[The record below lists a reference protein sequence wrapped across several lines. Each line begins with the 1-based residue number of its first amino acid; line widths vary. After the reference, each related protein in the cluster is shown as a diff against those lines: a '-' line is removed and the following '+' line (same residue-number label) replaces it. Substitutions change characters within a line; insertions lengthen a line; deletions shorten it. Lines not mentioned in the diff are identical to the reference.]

1 MGDNKEVAFLK
12 RNAINKANQMM
23 FLAVAGAALIAGAS
37 VVVMIY
43 LFRIFTFNAKV
54 LGEQD
59 KSIATI
65 QKNIENIED
74 LKSKLS
80 ALETDSNLNER
91 QLKSNAEDGGLR
103 VIADSLPDSEN
114 AAALAASLE
123 KKIFSEGVTLDSFSI
138 DSADSAGESSTG
150 ASSSSSSSSTTSS
163 ASTTTTGTEDP
174 NKIPEDVKDIQF
186 SATISAGFQ
195 AEGVNSAQVA
205 KSQDEALNN
214 LINTVRK
221 MEKSIRAINI
231 TSFKFERSTNRF
243 SINFSAKSY
252 YYPKYVM
259 TLESKKVKADESAKP
274 ATSATGTNGTQ
285 NSSTTGGSK

>member
-1 MGDNKEVAFLK
+1 MGENKEVAFLK

-37 VVVMIY
+37 IVGMIY
-43 LFRIFTFNAKV
+43 LFRMFTFNAKV
-54 LGEQD
+54 LSEQD
-59 KSIATI
+59 KSISTI
-65 QKNIENIED
+65 QKNIQNIED

-80 ALETDSNLNER
+80 SLETDSNLNER
-91 QLKSNAEDGGLR
+91 NLKSNAEDGGLR
-103 VIADSLPDSEN
+103 VIADALPDSEN

-138 DSADSAGESSTG
+138 DSTDSAGAS
-150 ASSSSSSSSTTSS
+150 ASSSGGSYSPSSSNSTS
-163 ASTTTTGTEDP
+163 AIEDP
-174 NKIPEDVKDIQF
+174 NKIPDGVKDIQF

-195 AEGVNSAQVA
+195 AEGANSAQAA

-231 TSFKFERSTNRF
+231 TSFKFERSINRF
-243 SINFSAKSY
+243 SLNFSAKAY
-252 YYPKYVM
+252 YYPKYIM
-259 TLESKKVKADESAKP
+259 KLESKSVKADETAKP
-274 ATSATGTNGTQ
+274 TNSATGNNATK
-285 NSSTTGGSK
+285 STGASGGSK

>member
-1 MGDNKEVAFLK
+1 MGENKEVAFLK
-12 RNAINKANQMM
+12 RNAINKASQTM

-37 VVVMIY
+37 VVGMIY

-59 KSIATI
+59 KSISTI
-65 QKNIENIED
+65 QKNIQNIED

-80 ALETDSNLNER
+80 SLETDPNLNER
-91 QLKSNAEDGGLR
+91 KLKSNAEDGGLR
-103 VIADSLPDSEN
+103 VIADALPDSEN

-123 KKIFSEGVTLDSFSI
+123 KNIFSEGVTLDSFSI
-138 DSADSAGESSTG
+138 DSADSANKSLSGSSS
-150 ASSSSSSSSTTSS
+150 ASNSSSSSATSGS
-163 ASTTTTGTEDP
+163 QDP
-174 NKIPEDVKDIQF
+174 NKIPEGVKDIQF

-195 AEGVNSAQVA
+195 GEGSNAARVA

-221 MEKSIRAINI
+221 MERSIRAINI
-231 TSFKFERSTNRF
+231 TSFKFERSLNRF
-243 SINFSAKSY
+243 SLNFSAKAY
-252 YYPKYVM
+252 YYPKYTM
-259 TLESKKVKADESAKP
+259 KLESKKVKADETAKP
-274 ATSATGTNGTQ
+274 ATSTTGTGKTQ